1 MNPEVEE
8 ILLTIAVLLIAVLLP
23 IIPTIVIY
31 RLFPDSQVVVHG
43 PFKGLTV
50 KAAGAFGAYLI
61 TFVGATP
68 FAWFTIRETRT
79 IVAPTWVIRG
89 HLDPRDANGKSIKNI
104 NAVLKDVQVSMS
116 PNSYQ
121 FSGSEFWVKVP
132 ESDHRL
138 PALVVS
144 VPGFFTT
151 TLSYADATVAVNGEA
166 TTKKIIRDDIFREI
180 VVKEPIEI
188 DADPTPGTYNPPP
201 APLAQTAVPVS
212 VAAAPA
218 NSQ

>member
-1 MNPEVEE
+1 MNPAVEE
-8 ILLTIAVLLIAVLLP
+8 ILLTIVVLLIAVLLP
-23 IIPTIVIY
+23 LIPTIVIY
-31 RLFPDSQVVVHG
+31 KLFPESQVVVSG

-79 IVAPTWVIRG
+79 IIAPTWTIRG
-89 HLDPRDANGKSIKNI
+89 HLIPRDPSGKPIRNVD
-104 NAVLKDVQVSMS
+104 AALKGVQVSMS

-121 FSGSEFWVKVP
+121 FTGSEFWVKVP

-144 VPGFFTT
+144 VPGFFNT
-151 TLSYADATVAVNGEA
+151 TLDYADQTITVNGEP
-166 TTKKIIRDDIFREI
+166 TNKKIVRDEIFREI
-180 VVKEPIEI
+180 FVKEGIQIE
-188 DADPTPGTYNPPP
+188 ADPSPGYSPSATPLAAIP
-201 APLAQTAVPVS
+201 APAGV
-212 VAAAPA
+212 APA
-218 NSQ
+218 PNPQ